1 MPRKNLQLLGT
12 TALFIACKV
21 EEIFVPAGH
30 ALAARFV
37 WITDNTYK
45 VHEVCF
51 YCLTLSYLV
60 ALNISDFVLVCLI
73 LITF

>member
-1 MPRKNLQLLGT
+1 MSMPRKNLQLLGT

-60 ALNISDFVLVCLI
+60 VLNLTLSDLVLLCL
-73 LITF
+73 